1 MYVTE
6 AGYEG
11 IGWEDVESSNIRR
24 VAWKQ
29 TGTDASE
36 GFPVGQVC
44 VEFGSS
50 PGRAY
55 RYENVPEALYRDL
68 KGSESVGG
76 FFARNIRGRFEA
88 EKIEVE
94 PDDG

>member
-6 AGYEG
+6 AGYEA
-11 IGWEDVESSNIRR
+11 IAWEDVESSNIRR
-24 VAWKQ
+24 VAWNQ
-29 TGTDASE
+29 TGTDAIE

-55 RYENVPEALYRDL
+55 RYGYVPEALYKDL
-68 KGSESVGG
+68 LGSESVGG
-76 FFARNIRGRFEA
+76 FFARNIRGRFDS
-88 EKIEVE
+88 EKIEIE
-94 PDDG
+94 PDE